1 MKDIVRVEN
10 EYYVRATSALADD
23 RTRVLKSGKTFAV
36 FNRYGDIEALGPLQ
50 FGLFYAE
57 TRHLSHLTLRIN
69 ERQPMLLSSTV
80 REDNA
85 FLFIDMTN
93 VDTTTHGDIV
103 LPRGTLHVF
112 RRKFLDNSICYEEVR
127 LQNYGLETISV
138 SIGFHFD
145 ADFADIFEVRGSV
158 REKRG
163 ERLPNRATE
172 DEIAIA
178 YRGLDGVERRTLL
191 RFSPAPHVLNTDEA
205 RFDLRMGSKTEEILN
220 VAVSCE
226 QDSEHSPPT
235 YRSDFG
241 GLSKR
246 LATSLLQE
254 CRITTSSSRFNTCLA
269 RSEADLSML
278 VEGNPETD
286 YPYAGVPWFSTVFG
300 RDGIVTA
307 LECLWL
313 APAIAKGV
321 LTYLAKTQAQETIQ
335 EQDAT
340 PGKILHEMRRGEM
353 AALKEVP
360 FGRYYGSVDS
370 TPLFL
375 ILAAAYYVRT
385 ADLDFI
391 NSIWLNI
398 ESALSWVD
406 HYGDV
411 DGDGFVEYEQKSKKG
426 LLQQGWKDSHDSVFH
441 KDGRLAEPP
450 IALCEVQSYVYGA
463 KKGVALLAE
472 ARGHFETR
480 DRLNRE
486 ADVLQARFEA
496 SFWSDELKLYVLAL
510 DGNKK
515 PCQVRTSNAGHVL
528 FTGLASREHAA
539 IVAETLLDEQFF
551 SGWGVRTVRAGEARY
566 NPMSYH
572 NGSVWPHDNALIG
585 LGLALNGSQ
594 DKAVKILAGLYDAC
608 LHFDLH
614 RLPELFCGF
623 HKRPDGNGPTHYPV
637 ACAPQAWAAGSL
649 YLLLR
654 ACMGLDIRAGDQKI
668 ALINPT
674 LPASLDEVRI
684 NGLRVGNACVDFLL
698 KRDRHSIAV
707 EVLKKKGDLE
717 IIKSI

>member
-1 MKDIVRVEN
+1 
-10 EYYVRATSALADD
+10 
-23 RTRVLKSGKTFAV
+23 
-36 FNRYGDIEALGPLQ
+36 
-50 FGLFYAE
+50 
-57 TRHLSHLTLRIN
+57 
-69 ERQPMLLSSTV
+69 
-80 REDNA
+80 
-85 FLFIDMTN
+85 
-93 VDTTTHGDIV
+93 
-103 LPRGTLHVF
+103 
-112 RRKFLDNSICYEEVR
+112 
-127 LQNYGLETISV
+127 
-138 SIGFHFD
+138 
-145 ADFADIFEVRGSV
+145 
-158 REKRG
+158 
-163 ERLPNRATE
+163 
-172 DEIAIA
+172 
-178 YRGLDGVERRTLL
+178 
-191 RFSPAPHVLNTDEA
+191 
-205 RFDLRMGSKTEEILN
+205 
-220 VAVSCE
+220 
-226 QDSEHSPPT
+226 
-235 YRSDFG
+235 
-241 GLSKR
+241 
-246 LATSLLQE
+246 
-254 CRITTSSSRFNTCLA
+254 
-269 RSEADLSML
+269 ML

-321 LTYLAKTQAQETIQ
+321 LTYLAKTQAKETIQ

-463 KKGVALLAE
+463 KKGAALLAE

-486 ADVLQARFEA
+486 ADVLQTRFEA

-515 PCQVRTSNAGHVL
+515 PCQIRTSNAGHVL

-539 IVAETLLDEQFF
+539 IVAETLLDGQFF

-594 DKAVKILAGLYDAC
+594 DKAVKILSGLYDAC

-649 YLLLR
+649 YLLLG

-668 ALINPT
+668 TLINPT

-684 NGLRVGNACVDFLL
+684 NDLRVGNACVDFLV

-707 EVLKKKGDLE
+707 EVLKKEGDLE